1 MKATGSLNL
10 WLLFFMEDNQKKPAN
25 SFLKYSG
32 LGIQMLASIGIAAWL
47 GLKLD
52 QYLELTFPV
61 FLLTFVFVIF
71 GGLMYQLYRS
81 LNKD

>member
-1 MKATGSLNL
+1 
-10 WLLFFMEDNQKKPAN
+10 MEEDKKKPVN
-25 SFLKYSG
+25 NFLKYSG
-32 LGIQMLASIGIAAWL
+32 LGLQMMVSIGVGAWL

-52 QYLELTFPV
+52 EYLELKFPV

-71 GGLMYQLYRS
+71 GGLMYQLYQS

>member
-1 MKATGSLNL
+1 
-10 WLLFFMEDNQKKPAN
+10 MEDNQKKPIN
-25 SFLKYSG
+25 NFLKYSG
-32 LGIQMLASIGIAAWL
+32 LGIQMLASIGIGAWL

-52 QYLELTFPV
+52 KYLELKFPA

-71 GGLMYQLYRS
+71 GALMYQLYRS

>member
-1 MKATGSLNL
+1 MA
-10 WLLFFMEDNQKKPAN
+10 LFFMRNNKKEPVN
-25 SFLKYSG
+25 NLIKYSG
-32 LGIQMLASIGIAAWL
+32 LGIQMLVSIGVGAWL

-52 QYLELTFPV
+52 QYLGLKFPL
-61 FLLTFVFVIF
+61 FLITFVFVIF

>member
-1 MKATGSLNL
+1 MG
-10 WLLFFMEDNQKKPAN
+10 DDKKEPVN
-25 SFLKYSG
+25 NFIKYSG
-32 LGIQMLASIGIAAWL
+32 LGMQMLVSIGVGAWL

-52 QYLELTFPV
+52 QYLGLKFPV
-61 FLLTFVFVIF
+61 FLLTFVFAIF

>member
-1 MKATGSLNL
+1 
-10 WLLFFMEDNQKKPAN
+10 MEEDKKKPVN
-25 SFLKYSG
+25 NFLKYSG
-32 LGIQMLASIGIAAWL
+32 LGLQMMVSIGVGAWL

-52 QYLELTFPV
+52 QYLELKFPA

-71 GGLMYQLYRS
+71 GGLMYQLYQS